1 MFASTA
7 FVILIVL
14 IVTQTVKFFRRSH
27 GSYEVEQVFFLMSA
41 FLLLADFAYRSYTIG
56 YPAVTNTYESLV
68 FFTAVICIL
77 QYLIARRI
85 GTPDAHEGE
94 GRDWIHGHRLILFI
108 GTIIGFLL
116 LALASSPLV
125 PSSVQ
130 PPVPALQS
138 YWLIFHVLLS
148 FIGEAFF
155 VVGFAAAVVFL
166 AAGSERVRLEADRI
180 AYTSILIGY
189 FLFTVGALVFGMIW
203 AEQAWGSYWS
213 WDPKETWALVTWL
226 AYTLYLHLRIIMG
239 KKGRVTAVVAIA
251 GLLCAMF
258 TFFGVNYLVGGL
270 HSYV

>member
-1 MFASTA
+1 MFPSTA

-14 IVTQTVKFFRRSH
+14 IVSQTVKLFRRSPQ
-27 GSYEVEQVFFLMSA
+27 SYEVEQVFFLMSA
-41 FLLLADFAYRSYTIG
+41 LLLLADFAYRSYTIG

-77 QYLIARRI
+77 LYWIARRT
-85 GTPDAHEGE
+85 GSVKTHQDE

-108 GTIIGFLL
+108 GTIIGFLF

-125 PSSVQ
+125 PSSIQ

-138 YWLIFHVLLS
+138 YWLVFHVLLT

-155 VVGFAAAVVFL
+155 VVGFAAAIVFL
-166 AAGSERVRLEADRI
+166 SAGSERVQLEADRI
-180 AYTSILIGY
+180 AYTSNLIGY

-226 AYTLYLHLRIIMG
+226 AYTLYLHLRIIRG
-239 KKGRVTAVVAIA
+239 KRGRLTAIAAIA
-251 GLLCAMF
+251 GFLCAMF

-270 HSYV
+270 HSYA